1 MAQQLVKE
9 TIMSLRA
16 VGQTALEYLHAS
28 PLCTHAAKLKPYVVP
43 SLQSKTQLALLGIA
57 GFFLVR
63 IFLASFGGSE
73 NERFAM
79 SKVRRQAI
87 ATKRKFTPRELA
99 EFNGKD
105 ESTPLYM
112 GVQGI
117 VYDVSASRH
126 FYGPEGPYCNFAGR
140 DASRGLAMSTFDS
153 SILSDL
159 DAPVDKLDDLND
171 TEKAS
176 LEEWVEFFAGKYTPV
191 GTLIDPPAA
200 SKKDQ

>member
-9 TIMSLRA
+9 TFMSMHSA
-16 VGQTALEYLHAS
+16 GQMILEYLHTS
-28 PLCTHAAKLKPYVVP
+28 PLCAQLEQLKPYVIP
-43 SLQSKTQLALLGIA
+43 NLQSKTHLALLGIA
-57 GFFLVR
+57 GFFLLR
-63 IFLASFGGSE
+63 IILAPFWGVK
-73 NERFAM
+73 NERFSM
-79 SKVRRQAI
+79 SNVRHRAI

-105 ESTPLYM
+105 ESTPLYI
-112 GVQGI
+112 GVQGV

-140 DASRGLAMSTFDS
+140 DATRGLAMSTFDS

-159 DAPVDKLDDLND
+159 DAPIDKLDNLNG
-171 TEKAS
+171 TEKAT

-191 GTLIDPPAA
+191 GTLVDPPAE